1 MPLDIEQPEAL
12 LNYLRTNGRI
22 GPNEQAS
29 IHTLG
34 GGVSNR
40 TVLVERANGEAWV
53 IKQALRR
60 LRVPVEWYSPPER
73 IHREALGL
81 VWLEQ
86 LTPAGTI
93 TPLVFEDE
101 ARHLLAM
108 RAVRKPHEPWKAQLL
123 EGRVDLRYV
132 GQFGAILGTLQRNS
146 SQRRAELPAQ
156 FNDRSFFETLRTEPY
171 YIYVWTRLPETA
183 AFYDR
188 LIHETRTHRQVLV
201 HGDYSPKN
209 MLIHAGK
216 LILIDHETIHFG
228 DPAFDPGF
236 ALAHLLSKANHVAA
250 KRDALLAAAL
260 RFWEA
265 YCASLGSVPWASGLE
280 ARAVRHALGCLLA
293 RVAGRSTL
301 AYLTT
306 AECED
311 QQAAALAM
319 IAHTPTSV
327 AELVEEFGRLLTR
340 RA

>member
-1 MPLDIEQPEAL
+1 MPLDIEQTETL
-12 LNYLRTNGRI
+12 LSYRRTSGRI
-22 GPNEQAS
+22 GPAEPADIRVLS
-29 IHTLG
+29 G
-34 GGVSNR
+34 GLSNR
-40 TVLVERANGEAWV
+40 TVLVERGTREAWV
-53 IKQALRR
+53 VKQPLRR
-60 LRVPVEWYSPPER
+60 LRVPVEWYSSPER

-86 LTPAGTI
+86 LAPAGTI

-101 ARHLLAM
+101 PQHLLAM
-108 RAVRKPHEPWKAQLL
+108 RAVRKPHDSWRSQLL
-123 EGRVDLRYV
+123 EGRVDMRYV
-132 GQFGAILGTLQRNS
+132 GQFGSILGTIQRAS

-171 YIYVWTRLPETA
+171 YVYVWTRLPETA

-209 MLIHAGK
+209 ILVHAGR

-250 KRDALLAAAL
+250 QRGALLAAAL

-265 YCASLGSVPWASGLE
+265 YCASLGSVAWASGLE

-301 AYLTT
+301 AYLTR

-311 QQAAALAM
+311 QQAATLAM

-327 AELVEEFGRLLTR
+327 AELVEEFGRLLTGG
-340 RA
+340 A